1 MHTLRTVLGIEDDL
15 QAFAQDFLNSGGI
28 LSHALSLR
36 QTGGNLVAC
45 LHRDGQFQVEMF
57 TIPGGFV
64 INPHRHPNTDTIEV
78 PVAGLVRLNVNGEEP
93 FEKFSDEALKKMRWR
108 GLRINHDD
116 MHGGTVAEGG
126 AMFLSIQRWVTAPSS
141 VQLDY
146 IGASNSDAHARLR
159 DANTR

>member
-1 MHTLRTVLGIEDDL
+1 MHQLRTIFGIADDL
-15 QAFAQDFLNSGGI
+15 QDFAQEFLNSGGI
-28 LSHALSLR
+28 LSHAISQR
-36 QTGGNLVAC
+36 QTGNNLIAV

-57 TIPGGFV
+57 VIPGGFV

-78 PVAGLVRLNVNGEEP
+78 PISGLVRLNVNGVEP
-93 FEKFSDEALKKMRWR
+93 FAKFSDEALKKMRWR

-126 AMFLSIQRWVTAPSS
+126 AMFLSIQRWVTKPTS

-146 IGASNSDAHARLR
+146 IGASNSEAHARLR
-159 DANTR
+159 NGQS